1 MSKKQKKEFLIVL
14 IVTVL
19 VSAVVSDI
27 LHCNPQIR
35 FIANDF
41 MKASERRVEFNEVS
55 CNTAETALSELLKKN
70 NTYSEQSMML
80 INSENH
86 LSDDFEADVQNYK
99 DTDVQ
104 MNKCMVDAYKN
115 LADSVYEKFGQKLY
129 VASAYRTDEEQSVL
143 ESNNKYA
150 AEKGASEHS
159 AGLAL
164 DVYVKYYAG
173 KGFIKS
179 ESGRYVNEN
188 CWNYGFII
196 RYNYYGK
203 KITGMEY
210 EPWHIRYVGFPHA
223 EIISKN
229 RLTLEEYIES
239 LEYGKFYKYGD
250 YIVTRQKGD
259 TPKILLDYESVMV
272 SPDNQDGYV
281 YTFKKSN

>member
-1 MSKKQKKEFLIVL
+1 MSKKQKKELLIVL

-19 VSAVVSDI
+19 ITAVVTDI

-35 FIANDF
+35 YIANDYLN
-41 MKASERRVEFNEVS
+41 ASARRVEFNEVS
-55 CNTAETALSELLKKN
+55 CNTVPISLSELLNKD

-99 DTDVQ
+99 DTEVQ
-104 MNKCMVDAYKN
+104 MNKCIVDAYKN
-115 LADSVYEKFGQKLY
+115 LADSVYEKFGKKLY
-129 VASAYRTDEEQSVL
+129 VASAYRTDDEQSVL

-164 DVYVKYYAG
+164 DVYVKYHAG

-188 CWNYGFII
+188 CWSYGFII

-223 EIISKN
+223 EIIYKN
-229 RLTLEEYIES
+229 RLTLEEYIDS
-239 LEYGKFYKYGD
+239 LEYDKFYKYGD

-259 TPKILLDYESVMV
+259 TPKVPETYESVTI

-281 YTFKKSN
+281 YTFKNSN